1 MVEELRRLEN
11 GGMMRWGRRVV
22 VVALRS
28 VDGARTRRKAPDL
41 AVGVGRRARSGRQ
54 PVRQVWRRER
64 RGRRQRYLL
73 HPEDEEAA
81 VEVGEVK
88 VQEDSGRVKDV
99 GVDLLQEVLLLVVK
113 R

>member
-1 MVEELRRLEN
+1 
-11 GGMMRWGRRVV
+11 MRP
-22 VVALRS
+22 A
-28 VDGARTRRKAPDL
+28 
-41 AVGVGRRARSGRQ
+41 
-54 PVRQVWRRER
+54 WRRES

-73 HPEDEEAA
+73 HPEDEEAV

-113 R
+113 RLKKAPQSPRELDQALTTLT

>member
-1 MVEELRRLEN
+1 MTV
-11 GGMMRWGRRVV
+11 
-22 VVALRS
+22 
-28 VDGARTRRKAPDL
+28 
-41 AVGVGRRARSGRQ
+41 RSGRQ

-88 VQEDSGRVKDV
+88 VLEDSGRVKDV
-99 GVDLLQEVLLLVVK
+99 GAEVLQEGRPLEV
-113 R
+113 RR